1 MTATATARAAITAL
15 TGSLTTNRSTATRVP
30 DHRSVH
36 ALRHLVAVVL
46 AVSFAVGVVVILWTG
61 HLLLGSASGAA
72 VPSPRPGI
80 APHAIP

>member
-1 MTATATARAAITAL
+1 MTATATVP
-15 TGSLTTNRSTATRVP
+15 TGGLSTKRTPATRVP

-36 ALRHLVAVVL
+36 ALRYLVAVVL
-46 AVSFAVGVVVILWTG
+46 AVTFTVGVVLALWIG
-61 HLLLGSASGAA
+61 LLLQGSASDTTG

>member
-1 MTATATARAAITAL
+1 MPGTAAITVP
-15 TGSLTTNRSTATRVP
+15 TGSLTTNRAPATRVP
-30 DHRSVH
+30 DHRSVQ

-46 AVSFAVGVVVILWTG
+46 AVSFVVGVVVLLWVG
-61 HLLLGSASGAA
+61 HVLLGSASGTAS